1 MLQGRRVTTVLR
13 NAVLVV
19 AIVLLSACGGGAG
32 APPGTVSV
40 NADADAFVLVGQ
52 SATLR
57 ASLDDGV
64 DPGGFSFGW
73 RFVTRPGNS
82 TATLE
87 AADSAEARFVPDQ
100 PGEYELEVRVDAAGA
115 SGSDRVRVT
124 AVERGVR
131 FEGDPGTAVLDASFD
146 LSLPMVV
153 TVDEVSLLPETEG
166 PFETFVVRTE
176 LEIGLALEATIG
188 EANALLAAYD
198 AWIVDMLPSQRQF
211 VIRVPDP
218 GSLEA
223 LDALVVRLEAET
235 AVEFVL
241 PGIVGRAE
249 GDQLTPSALPPTT
262 GPSSP
267 RIDHH
272 LAVRMHAVWN
282 LRALLPPLDSRP
294 YLVIADLF
302 GAGLP
307 GPGFDVLLVNPDQF
321 TRGNGTDGNHGYHVL
336 GIVTGAFDPVAGQ
349 VLDQDQVTGVVSVTL
364 PVSALD
370 LRQWTFP
377 TLSRQSSAVIRRVAA
392 ILAQD
397 PNARVVV
404 NTSLNDRGHPLRKT
418 AARSWVEK
426 VRGGDRADVVGAGY
440 ETVFLHL
447 TSAGNTKID
456 PFTGLTR
463 RWPAADNSFWAYAA
477 LGDLSRLVFTDYPN
491 LTNVHVV
498 ENRIQTRHGDVDP
511 ATGMPARPLPG
522 CANDNSIMGGTLSGM
537 GTEVYSFGAEFA
549 PNSGG
554 YKTGTSMS
562 TPQVAGVAVW
572 AFALEPSL
580 TGPELARLL
589 RDVAQ
594 ERPTTSLRGGS
605 VYTID
610 QLACNAVVPRPVVD
624 AYDAVLAAGG
634 ARARVA
640 LLDLDGDGAFDERD
654 LTAFVAAFDAADG
667 TRSYG
672 RHDLNGDGRTG
683 ERERTERFDLDGDRT
698 FGSVRRTIFDVAGS
712 AYRRDFDERAVNDD
726 DVLCYYA
733 YGPLFSGDEALR
745 DQLIGDRC
753 AGNPHLE
760 VVLPV
765 DGSTYDRAV
774 SLRALLDPPIDS
786 PGSDL
791 SGYQI
796 YWSYPTAAGATVHL
810 GSTSSG
816 QVRNNVTMMCNDVVL
831 TAQARRPA
839 SRGATDRVAFTV
851 RDATPGP
858 WQATMV
864 SPASHTV
871 FVDAADLAAGVRL
884 QGAARRMTCDGF
896 DTTTNDLRWL
906 DELRTLLV
914 VGPLLELPASAF
926 DAGAGALRERSVTLS
941 HDGSSGRTEAL
952 VRVVPCSSQPGS
964 GLIPCPE
971 AWPELREDLV
981 AKHDRIADLLDP
993 DTMRGALLERL
1004 ELTFGLVLPE
1014 PFPLSTPAL
1023 VVELGNEL
1031 PSILMALLER
1041 FLTETLGAP
1050 SSAEFDARLTAFAS
1064 DPLIGALTL
1073 DEHAFLAETI
1083 AVAGAVQAFYAPLE
1097 LGGDDG
1103 WSRFPFAS
1111 EAARTGANPVVP
1123 AAQATRGF
1131 LHAYLLT
1138 NTSPTLAVG
1147 AYDLAAGRAAGR
1159 DSGML
1164 EAIDLLVEREP

>member
-1 MLQGRRVTTVLR
+1 MVRFLGIAAARRNGVF
-13 NAVLVV
+13 VLVLL
-19 AIVLLSACGGGAG
+19 LLSACGRG
-32 APPGTVSV
+32 PSV
-40 NADADAFVLVGQ
+40 PQPSLSVTADADAIVLVGQ
-52 SATLR
+52 TVGLQATL
-57 ASLDDGV
+57 AGDV
-64 DPGGFSFGW
+64 DATGAVYGW
-73 RFVTRPGNS
+73 RFVTRPAAS
-82 TATLE
+82 AATLE
-87 AADSAEARFVPDQ
+87 VPASAQARFVPDQ

-176 LEIGLALEATIG
+176 LEIGLALEATID

-198 AWIVDMLPSQRQF
+198 AWIVDMMPRQRQF
-211 VIRVPDP
+211 VVRVPDP

-223 LDALVVRLEAET
+223 LDALVARLEAEP

-249 GDQLTPSALPPTT
+249 GDQLTVAALPPTT
-262 GPSSP
+262 GPSNT

-272 LAVRMHAVWN
+272 LAVRLHAVWN
-282 LRALLPPLDSRP
+282 LRALLPPLDRRP

-336 GIVTGAFDPVAGQ
+336 GIVTGAFDPVVGQ
-349 VLDQDQVTGVVSVTL
+349 TLDQDQVTGVVSVKL

-377 TLSRQSSAVIRRVAA
+377 TLSRQSNGVIRRVSV
-392 ILAQD
+392 IRRED
-397 PNARVVV
+397 PDARVVV
-404 NTSLNDRGHPLRKT
+404 NTSLNDRGHPFRKT

-426 VRGGDRADVVGAGY
+426 VRGADRAHIVGAGY
-440 ETVFLHL
+440 ETMFLHL
-447 TSAGNTKID
+447 TSAGNTKTNVL
-456 PFTGLTR
+456 TGGPL
-463 RWPAADNSFWAYAA
+463 RWLAADNSFWAYAA

-511 ATGMPARPLPG
+511 ATGVPARPLPG

-594 ERPTTSLRGGS
+594 ERPTTSLTRGTK
-605 VYTID
+605 V
-610 QLACNAVVPRPVVD
+610 CNAVVPRPVVD

-654 LTAFVAAFDAADG
+654 LTTFVAAFDASDG
-667 TRSYG
+667 VRRYG

-712 AYRRDFDERAVNDD
+712 EFRRDFDERAVNDD

-733 YGPLFSGDEALR
+733 YGPLFAGDEALR

-753 AGNPHLE
+753 AGNPLLE

-765 DGSTYDRAV
+765 DGSTYERVV
-774 SLRALLDPPIDS
+774 SLRALLDPPIDA

-816 QVRNNVTMMCNDVVL
+816 QVRNDVTMMCNDVVL
-831 TAQARRPA
+831 TAQARRTSA
-839 SRGATDRVAFTV
+839 RGATDRVAFTV

-896 DTTTNDLRWL
+896 DTTTTDLRWL
-906 DELRTLLV
+906 DELRSVLA
-914 VGPLLELPASAF
+914 VGPVLELPASAF
-926 DAGAGALRERSVTLS
+926 DAGAGALRERLVTLR
-941 HDGSSGRTEAL
+941 HAGSSGVSEAL
-952 VRVVPCSSQPGS
+952 VRVVPCSGQPGG

-1023 VVELGNEL
+1023 VAELENEL
-1031 PSILMALLER
+1031 PSILMVLLER
-1041 FLTETLGAP
+1041 FLTETLAAP
-1050 SSAEFDARLTAFAS
+1050 SSAEFDARLTAFGS

-1164 EAIDLLVEREP
+1164 EAIALLVEREP

>member
-1 MLQGRRVTTVLR
+1 MVQSLGIAAARRHV
-13 NAVLVV
+13 VLVLV
-19 AIVLLSACGGGAG
+19 LLLLSACGRG
-32 APPGTVSV
+32 PSV
-40 NADADAFVLVGQ
+40 PQPSLSVTADTDAIVLVGQ
-52 SATLR
+52 SVGLQATL
-57 ASLDDGV
+57 AGDV
-64 DPGGFSFGW
+64 DATGAVYGW
-73 RFVTRPGNS
+73 RFVTRPAAS
-82 TATLE
+82 AATLE
-87 AADSAEARFVPDQ
+87 VPGSAQARFVPDQ

-115 SGSDRVRVT
+115 SGSDRVSVT

-176 LEIGLALEATIG
+176 LEIGLALGATIG
-188 EANALLAAYD
+188 EANALLAVYD

-211 VIRVPDP
+211 VVRVPDP

-223 LDALVVRLEAET
+223 LDALVARLEAET

-426 VRGGDRADVVGAGY
+426 VRGADRADVVGAGY

-447 TSAGNTKID
+447 TSAGNTKTD
-456 PFTGLTR
+456 FQTGGPL
-463 RWPAADNSFWAYAA
+463 RWQAVDNSFWAYAA

-498 ENRIQTRHGDVDP
+498 ENRIQTRNGDVDP

-522 CANDNSIMGGTLSGM
+522 CANDGSIMGGTLSGM

-594 ERPTTSLRGGS
+594 ERPTTSLTRDTE
-605 VYTID
+605 V
-610 QLACNAVVPRPVVD
+610 CNAVVPRPVVD

-654 LTAFVAAFDAADG
+654 VTAFVAAFDAADG
-667 TRSYG
+667 VRRYG

-712 AYRRDFDERAVNDD
+712 EFRRDFDERAVNDD

-733 YGPLFSGDEALR
+733 YGPLFAGDEALR

-753 AGNPHLE
+753 AGNPLLE

-765 DGSTYDRAV
+765 DGSTYDRVV
-774 SLRALLDPPIDS
+774 SLRALLHPPIDS

-816 QVRNNVTMMCNDVVL
+816 QVRNSVTMMCNDVVL
-831 TAQARRPA
+831 TAQARRTSA
-839 SRGATDRVAFTV
+839 RGATDRVAFTV

-896 DTTTNDLRWL
+896 DTTTDDLRWL

-914 VGPLLELPASAF
+914 VGPLLELPGSAF
-926 DAGAGALRERSVTLS
+926 DAGAGALRERRVTLR
-941 HDGSSGRTEAL
+941 HAGSSGVSEAL
-952 VRVVPCSSQPGS
+952 VRVVPCSGQPGG

-1004 ELTFGLVLPE
+1004 ELTFGSVLPE
-1014 PFPLSTPAL
+1014 PFPLSTPVL
-1023 VVELGNEL
+1023 VAELGNEL

-1050 SSAEFDARLTAFAS
+1050 SSAEFDARLTSFAG
-1064 DPLIGALTL
+1064 DPLIGALTP

-1083 AVAGAVQAFYAPLE
+1083 AVAGAVQAFYAPLD

-1111 EAARTGANPVVP
+1111 EVARTGANPVVP

-1138 NTSPTLAVG
+1138 NESPTLAVG

-1164 EAIDLLVEREP
+1164 EAIALLVEREP